1 MKKEDILSIKDW
13 LKISIK
19 FSGACSNCMK
29 RIDSGIYGYWSKSSR
44 SVLHDSCY
52 VSLFL
57 SSSDI
62 PNSNITDGCGNY
74 DNLPHAIINN
84 ERNNKR
90 LNSYGSN
97 IFCTNDKDSKGLIN
111 RQLKKKK
118 CFICNSYIDSDNNL
132 VAYLLKLNEINN
144 NKSDIIYCYNCLENF
159 RDEVLKKYQ
168 NKFMNDID

>member
-44 SVLHDSCY
+44 SVLHESCY
-52 VSLFL
+52 ISLFL

-84 ERNNKR
+84 E
-90 LNSYGSN
+90 
-97 IFCTNDKDSKGLIN
+97 KDSKCLIN
-111 RQLKKKK
+111 RQMKNKK
-118 CFICNSYIDSDNNL
+118 CFICNGYIDSENNL

-144 NKSDIIYCYNCLENF
+144 SKSD
-159 RDEVLKKYQ
+159 
-168 NKFMNDID
+168 